1 MLLLVAGL
9 WALLKAG
16 WRRRICRGWGC
27 CTGWWNNRVC
37 WREAALLHEEAP
49 SPLEE
54 EETRGQRGSG
64 FGCGFGRKME
74 WEQNGCSGLV
84 SKRGGAAAEM
94 KKEGGNSREGELG
107 RLSSLV
113 RESLSGGEGEERDLR
128 LKRRRKWGRRLEWEE
143 EGAGT
148 RLREVTR
155 EKIVSVL
162 GEKMEWGAAVERR
175 KQPEIKK
182 GGWGRL

>member
-1 MLLLVAGL
+1 
-9 WALLKAG
+9 LKAG

-113 RESLSGGEGEERDLR
+113 RESLSGGEGEERDLQ
-128 LKRRRKWGRRLEWEE
+128 LKKEGNG
-143 EGAGT
+143 GAGWNGKKKV
-148 RLREVTR
+148 LEPAGE
-155 EKIVSVL
+155 EKP
-162 GEKMEWGAAVERR
+162 KTWGAAPLE
-175 KQPEIKK
+175 KK
-182 GGWGRL
+182 MGLGLGFFVFFFLMLSKLPPLA